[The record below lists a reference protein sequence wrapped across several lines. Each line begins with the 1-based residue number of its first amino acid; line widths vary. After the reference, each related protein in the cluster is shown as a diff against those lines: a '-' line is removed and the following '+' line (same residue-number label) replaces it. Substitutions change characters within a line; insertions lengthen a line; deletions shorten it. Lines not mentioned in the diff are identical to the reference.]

1 MTGFT
6 GSRGKMMDFHQAGL
20 YAVPDK
26 ASRVEN
32 KFHVT
37 LGKQLFLPTNS
48 EPDSLKA
55 LTAAVDGMPSITA

>member
-1 MTGFT
+1 
-6 GSRGKMMDFHQAGL
+6 MDFHQAGL